1 MYASPFD
8 AERFP
13 EAPAISEPVHL
24 SAEAAMVL
32 QQLRS
37 TRPNPLDWNAAT
49 PIEKSTALARAIFD
63 HEAARLTLDLP
74 DDQMDLPV
82 ALHMDDPR
90 LLQLLDTAR
99 QIQQRDPAAWPMLM
113 DMALEAVQAETADVM
128 GLDEN
133 GLDARDLDNQN
144 MPLYETIHED
154 MLDHRL
160 ETRYQGI
167 LNPGTLAAP
176 LTTPWM
182 PPLPGTVHGVL
193 PVRPTPMPEAAMQS
207 TVPMP
212 GATLPGATLPGASLP
227 ESRVTS
233 QERPA
238 NPEQPQSQSQRQRS
252 AVMPDYQIREVIDPE
267 TQAVTYRA
275 MMIGIPENQGTLSR
289 IWASAAQ
296 NEELPVGEFA
306 SRAAAQEHVNWLQSE
321 EMNGLREQIRQAQP
335 LTIAGVSYDPVLND
349 DGGLTHYIVSDSL
362 QRTDMPLIAPW
373 ELQQYL
379 YTGNLSPEMA
389 TQQWQNVANSGYEF
403 TATERASLQ
412 RFARE
417 ADADPR
423 FQRYHAQEGDYLVYL
438 GGSRAN
444 ARNFSLA
451 DLPASM
457 QTFVQGNRFAPDP
470 VIASNV
476 QGVLPVRPS
485 PSQGA
490 NPLQPASPMPE
501 TLSASPEFPA
511 YTEQPQPQA
520 AERSAAMPDYQ
531 IREIT
536 DPATQ
541 QVSYQTELN
550 HVSQNFP
557 AGSRIWGMDAEND
570 TLPLGTFDSMEA
582 AQAQL
587 DALQNMEPLRKALRN
602 LEPVTIAG
610 VPYDP
615 VSEDNGSISRFLA
628 RDGMDRTDLPW
639 ISPWELQQYAHTGK
653 LTPELAVQQLQS
665 AELSGYDFTPFETR
679 ALQEFARDA
688 YVDPQFTAYRKQ
700 EGEYHAARG
709 DTRPS
714 ERDFSLDE
722 LPRVIRDYV
731 WAHRFD
737 LHQAVTTQRPENREQ
752 KQESGL
758 REAPSAGVQSIAG
771 VQPPDAARTTE
782 TGLRLQDLYLPDANR
797 KPMRID
803 TAFRESDFIRAFYN
817 TSDALNFMNWVD
829 AQKEQRA
836 ALDRGEPLTL
846 GQLRYVPAGIPGEY
860 RATDAETGQPIDRQ
874 IIDQST
880 LHDLLHDGVVRDDLA
895 DQWRSCPDLLTPI
908 LQTIVTHRQKG
919 MYDYASVADEISR
932 YVPAG
937 ITASP
942 QTTPVQPVSP
952 IPQNPPE
959 SPVQAS
965 AQPTPAAGNF
975 APSAAEQQAQEPAAN
990 PQDMDYKDEATTR
1003 AAADKQN
1010 VVGEND
1016 ATPVKQ
1022 EKTQEAQKDS
1032 REGQQKDRTSQQ
1044 EDQAKNDGKSQKG
1057 QGQGQSSDKPQQDA
1071 PKAGGG
1077 FSLFSRVHQHH
1088 HYTEEKPAAPVAPEA
1103 FSSGTSPSQGAAPSQ
1118 AASPSPGATPP
1129 GATPPQVSKRDT
1141 MGVMDMLNQAPVSP
1155 EEINVMN
1162 NRVKKEGLTPEI
1174 QKGIENLSARG
1185 QRDVKEGKLTPEQI
1199 QKNTHA
1205 MNQLADTV
1213 NRQPDSPQKDSVM
1226 EHIRKLVEM
1235 LVEAIKRIFSRGRA
1249 SAGPSM

>member
-1 MYASPFD
+1 MYASPFN

-13 EAPAISEPVHL
+13 EAPGIPEPVHL

-99 QIQQRDPAAWPMLM
+99 QIQQRHPAAWPMLM

-193 PVRPTPMPEAAMQS
+193 PVRPTPMPEASMQS
-207 TVPMP
+207 AAPMP
-212 GATLPGATLPGASLP
+212 GATIPGASPLP
-227 ESRVTS
+227 GTQVTS
-233 QERPA
+233 QDRPMS
-238 NPEQPQSQSQRQRS
+238 PEQSEQPQPQRQRR
-252 AVMPDYQIREVIDPE
+252 AVMSDYQIREVTDPE

-275 MMIGIPENQGTLSR
+275 MMVGVPENQGTLSR

-335 LTIAGVSYDPVLND
+335 LTIAGVPYEPVLND
-349 DGGLTHYIVSDSL
+349 DGGLTHYIVNDSL
-362 QRTDMPLIAPW
+362 QRTAMPLIAPW

-379 YTGNLSPEMA
+379 HTGTLSPEMA
-389 TQQWQNVANSGYEF
+389 TQQWQNAASSGHEF
-403 TATERASLQ
+403 TGPERMALQ

-451 DLPASM
+451 DLPPSM
-457 QTFVQGNRFAPDP
+457 QTFVQENRFSTDP

-557 AGSRIWGMDAEND
+557 AGSRVWGMDAEND

-587 DALQNMEPLRKALRN
+587 DALQNMEPLREALRN
-602 LEPVTIAG
+602 LETVTIAG

-665 AELSGYDFTPFETR
+665 AELSGYDFTPFETL

-752 KQESGL
+752 RQESGL

-771 VQPPDAARTTE
+771 VQPPNAARTTE
-782 TGLRLQDLYLPDANR
+782 TGLRLQDLYLPDAHH

-817 TSDALNFMNWVD
+817 TSDALAFMGWVD

-836 ALDRGEPLTL
+836 ALDRGGPLTL
-846 GQLRYVPAGIPGEY
+846 GQLRYVPAGVPGEY

-880 LHDLLHDGVVRDDLA
+880 LHDLLHNGVVRDDLA
-895 DQWRSCPDLLTPI
+895 QQWQLCPDLLTPI
-908 LQTIVTHRQKG
+908 LQTIVAHRQKG

-932 YVPAG
+932 YAPGG
-937 ITASP
+937 IAASP
-942 QTTPVQPVSP
+942 QTPPVQPVSSS
-952 IPQNPPE
+952 PQNPPA
-959 SPVQAS
+959 SPAQAS

-975 APSAAEQQAQEPAAN
+975 APSAAEQQAQEPAEN
-990 PQDMDYKDEATTR
+990 PQDMDYKDEATAG
-1003 AAADKQN
+1003 AATNKQN

-1022 EKTQEAQKDS
+1022 EKTQKAQNDG
-1032 REGQQKDRTSQQ
+1032 REGQQKDQKSQQ
-1044 EDQAKNDGKSQKG
+1044 GNQAENDGKNQKG
-1057 QGQGQSSDKPQQDA
+1057 QGQGQSSDKPAQDA
-1071 PKAGGG
+1071 PKGGGG
-1077 FSLFSRVHQHH
+1077 FSLFSRAPQHH
-1088 HYTEEKPAAPVAPEA
+1088 HHYNEEKPAAPVAPEA
-1103 FSSGTSPSQGAAPSQ
+1103 FSSGASPSQGAAPS
-1118 AASPSPGATPP
+1118 PDATPQ
-1129 GATPPQVSKRDT
+1129 GTTPPQVSKRDT
-1141 MGVMDMLNQAPVSP
+1141 MGVMDMMNQAPVSP

-1185 QRDVKEGKLTPEQI
+1185 QRDVKDGKLTPEQI

>member
-1 MYASPFD
+1 
-8 AERFP
+8 
-13 EAPAISEPVHL
+13 
-24 SAEAAMVL
+24 
-32 QQLRS
+32 
-37 TRPNPLDWNAAT
+37 
-49 PIEKSTALARAIFD
+49 
-63 HEAARLTLDLP
+63 
-74 DDQMDLPV
+74 
-82 ALHMDDPR
+82 
-90 LLQLLDTAR
+90 
-99 QIQQRDPAAWPMLM
+99 
-113 DMALEAVQAETADVM
+113 
-128 GLDEN
+128 
-133 GLDARDLDNQN
+133 
-144 MPLYETIHED
+144 
-154 MLDHRL
+154 
-160 ETRYQGI
+160 
-167 LNPGTLAAP
+167 
-176 LTTPWM
+176 
-182 PPLPGTVHGVL
+182 
-193 PVRPTPMPEAAMQS
+193 
-207 TVPMP
+207 
-212 GATLPGATLPGASLP
+212 
-227 ESRVTS
+227 
-233 QERPA
+233 
-238 NPEQPQSQSQRQRS
+238 
-252 AVMPDYQIREVIDPE
+252 
-267 TQAVTYRA
+267 
-275 MMIGIPENQGTLSR
+275 
-289 IWASAAQ
+289 
-296 NEELPVGEFA
+296 
-306 SRAAAQEHVNWLQSE
+306 
-321 EMNGLREQIRQAQP
+321 
-335 LTIAGVSYDPVLND
+335 
-349 DGGLTHYIVSDSL
+349 
-362 QRTDMPLIAPW
+362 
-373 ELQQYL
+373 
-379 YTGNLSPEMA
+379 
-389 TQQWQNVANSGYEF
+389 
-403 TATERASLQ
+403 
-412 RFARE
+412 
-417 ADADPR
+417 
-423 FQRYHAQEGDYLVYL
+423 
-438 GGSRAN
+438 
-444 ARNFSLA
+444 
-451 DLPASM
+451 
-457 QTFVQGNRFAPDP
+457 
-470 VIASNV
+470 
-476 QGVLPVRPS
+476 
-485 PSQGA
+485 
-490 NPLQPASPMPE
+490 
-501 TLSASPEFPA
+501 
-511 YTEQPQPQA
+511 
-520 AERSAAMPDYQ
+520 MPDYQ

-557 AGSRIWGMDAEND
+557 AGSRVWGMDAEND

-587 DALQNMEPLRKALRN
+587 DALQNMEPLREALRN

-665 AELSGYDFTPFETR
+665 AELSGYDFTPFEVR

-688 YVDPQFTAYRKQ
+688 YVDPQFTVYRKQ
-700 EGEYHAARG
+700 EGEYLAARG

-731 WAHRFD
+731 QAHRFD
-737 LHQAVTTQRPENREQ
+737 LSTPSLAGNQGRV
-752 KQESGL
+752 L
-758 REAPSAGVQSIAG
+758 RDDPSARM
-771 VQPPDAARTTE
+771 QPPARAYTTE
-782 TGLRLQDLYLPDANR
+782 TGLRLQDLYLPDAHR

-817 TSDALNFMNWVD
+817 TSDALDFMNWVD

-895 DQWRSCPDLLTPI
+895 QQWRSCPDLLTPI
-908 LQTIVTHRQKG
+908 LRTIVTHRQKG
-919 MYDYASVADEISR
+919 MYDYASVANEISR

-942 QTTPVQPVSP
+942 QTPPVQPVSP

-990 PQDMDYKDEATTR
+990 PQDMDYKDEATAG
-1003 AAADKQN
+1003 AAAPAKQ
-1010 VVGEND
+1010 GLEETKT
-1016 ATPVKQ
+1016 TPVEQ
-1022 EKTQEAQKDS
+1022 EETQKAQNDG
-1032 REGQQKDRTSQQ
+1032 REGQQKDQKSQQ
-1044 EDQAKNDGKSQKG
+1044 EDQAKNDGKNQKG
-1057 QGQGQSSDKPQQDA
+1057 QGQGQSYDKPPQDA

-1103 FSSGTSPSQGAAPSQ
+1103 FSSGASPSQS
-1118 AASPSPGATPP
+1118 ASPSP

-1141 MGVMDMLNQAPVSP
+1141 MGVMDMMNQAPVSP

-1174 QKGIENLSARG
+1174 QKWIENLSARG